1 MNLKL
6 TKLKIQLFCVAPKV
20 PVRSFWLQSTLY
32 IVSERP
38 LMILCQ
44 KDSILHH
51 NIINFLIH
59 DAKNRLLHIGSLKAT
74 LIWLIKS
81 FATRKISLGF
91 WRSKDELEL
100 QSKLIF
106 YIFRL
111 LYPAEVWLYS
121 ILECLKIA
129 KFGITEDVIFNY
141 ENCKLSLSQKWI
153 FWQIWHTLL

>member
-1 MNLKL
+1 
-6 TKLKIQLFCVAPKV
+6 
-20 PVRSFWLQSTLY
+20 
-32 IVSERP
+32 
-38 LMILCQ
+38 MILCQ
-44 KDSILHH
+44 KVNILHH
-51 NIINFLIH
+51 NILNFSIFVKCRKMF
-59 DAKNRLLHIGSLKAT
+59 DANKWLFHIGSLKAT